1 MSLRQLDSFLEMMTS
16 APLFRTPASSP
27 PKYSSPGGSTHESV
41 NQNLNIGG
49 INREYHSSDL
59 EAVRYRKKLSKPSLW
74 VLSFFLFFFLVHRH
88 INKKW
93 FFLEF
98 NFFFISFSN
107 YIYYK
112 DRIIDFL
119 LRYIAPTPIQYKS
132 SNDGES
138 CDIRNQ
144 LSPTSPNS
152 KCCIQN
158 SSVRSLKNNSS
169 NCNDIKIYH
178 SLSEISSLMLL

>member
-74 VLSFFLFFFLVHRH
+74 VLSFFLFFFLVHHH

-93 FFLEF
+93 FFLEL
-98 NFFFISFSN
+98 NFFFILFPIT
-107 YIYYK
+107 YI
-112 DRIIDFL
+112 
-119 LRYIAPTPIQYKS
+119 
-132 SNDGES
+132 
-138 CDIRNQ
+138 
-144 LSPTSPNS
+144 
-152 KCCIQN
+152 
-158 SSVRSLKNNSS
+158 
-169 NCNDIKIYH
+169 IKIEWLIFFLGILRQLQYNIN
-178 SLSEISSLMLL
+178 LLMMENLVI